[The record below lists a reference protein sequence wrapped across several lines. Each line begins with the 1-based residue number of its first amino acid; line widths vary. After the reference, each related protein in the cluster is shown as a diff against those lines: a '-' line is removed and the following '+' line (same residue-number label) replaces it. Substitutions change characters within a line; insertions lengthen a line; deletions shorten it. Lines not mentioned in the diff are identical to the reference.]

1 MIWQSYSVVSIS
13 SPPHCGPRRL
23 YMLSVRQWS
32 IWMEAQHQ
40 AQFPY
45 EPCGES

>member
-1 MIWQSYSVVSIS
+1 MVWQSYSVVSIS
-13 SPPHCGPRRL
+13 SPPHCGPWRL
-23 YMLSVRQWS
+23 YMLSVVD
-32 IWMEAQHQ
+32 WMEAQHQ